1 MNNYEYIIASLPVL
15 SSDFRGSLDYESIVS
30 DIAEQLSG
38 KDRTL
43 LETLLDGFDSDKLNR
58 EFYDKALASSNSF
71 IKGYFEYDLC
81 VRNLRV
87 EFINRNL
94 SRPEG
99 TDTITILSEDFEFE
113 DSDKVAEILAQSD
126 ILKRERGLD
135 DLMWAKI
142 DELCGMQVFSI
153 DVILGFTAK
162 LQIIARWLKLDPQTG
177 RELFKQLVNEIR
189 NNKKSIE

>member
-71 IKGYFEYDLC
+71 IKGYFKYDLC